1 MLLDADILRPKF
13 EQGTAYG
20 EFVAL
25 GEPEGH
31 RPPWDQR
38 YAQLE
43 LDPAQDALVRSFA
56 RPMKVLC
63 LTGTWCGDC
72 ALQGSA
78 MARIAEANPQAIDLR
93 FMLRHERH
101 ADLIVKAPI
110 NAGFRVPVTWFMA
123 EDFEP
128 AVVFGD
134 RTLSRYRA
142 MARKEL
148 PPDQAGVFA
157 PPPADPVRAVLQ
169 EVLDLFE
176 RVQLLLRLSPRLRQ
190 KYGD

>member
-1 MLLDADILRPKF
+1 
-13 EQGTAYG
+13 
-20 EFVAL
+20 
-25 GEPEGH
+25 
-31 RPPWDQR
+31 
-38 YAQLE
+38 
-43 LDPAQDALVRSFA
+43 
-56 RPMKVLC
+56 
-63 LTGTWCGDC
+63 
-72 ALQGSA
+72 
-78 MARIAEANPQAIDLR
+78 MARIAEANPQVIDLR
-93 FMLRHERH
+93 FLLKHEQH

-142 MARKEL
+142 MARKQL
-148 PPDQAGVFA
+148 PPDQANVHA
-157 PPPADPVRAVLQ
+157 PPPTDPVRDVLQ